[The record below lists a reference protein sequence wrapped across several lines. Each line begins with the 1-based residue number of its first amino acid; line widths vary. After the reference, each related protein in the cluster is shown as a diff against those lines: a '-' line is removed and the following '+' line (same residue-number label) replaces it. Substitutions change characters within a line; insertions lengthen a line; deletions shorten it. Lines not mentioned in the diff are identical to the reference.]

1 MANISESVYFAV
13 DDASPVSVGQSS
25 FDPGEAKGK
34 HYTVEESWKFLL
46 GEVGKYDKN
55 MMEKWE
61 KDLDALLVFA
71 ALFSA
76 TVTAFTIES
85 YQWLSGD
92 PEDSTVTLLTQIS

>member
-1 MANISESVYFAV
+1 MANISES
-13 DDASPVSVGQSS
+13 DDASPVSSS